1 MKRIPAETLLKTAK
15 QQVFTMVAMTVE
27 MALTYGAMPVFIRVL
42 PPEVYTTI
50 VFVIGG
56 GVGFIATHIT
66 RTLVKTPSVSFLNSM
81 KEEKVRGAIY
91 LSLLTVIATVA
102 MLLKL

>member
-1 MKRIPAETLLKTAK
+1 MVRTTSLMKTAK
-15 QQVFTMVAMTVE
+15 QQIFTAAGLGVE
-27 MALTYGAMPVFIRVL
+27 MALTYGAMPIFIRAL

-66 RTLVKTPSVSFLNSM
+66 RTIFKTQNVCFLNSIR
-81 KEEKVRGAIY
+81 EEKVRGAIY
-91 LSLLTVIATVA
+91 LTLLTVIATIA
-102 MLLKL
+102 MILHLQ

>member
-1 MKRIPAETLLKTAK
+1 MERIAPSLMKTAR
-15 QQVFTMVAMTVE
+15 QQLLTAAGLGVE

-50 VFVIGG
+50 IFVIGG

-66 RTLVKTPSVSFLNSM
+66 RSLFKSQNVCFLNSIR
-81 KEEKVRGAIY
+81 EEKVRGAIY
-91 LSLLTVIATVA
+91 LTILTLIASIA
-102 MLLKL
+102 MFLHV

>member
-1 MKRIPAETLLKTAK
+1 MERITPSLLKTAK
-15 QQVFTMVAMTVE
+15 QQIFTAAGLAVE
-27 MALTYGAMPVFIRVL
+27 MSLTYGAMPIFIRAL

-66 RTLVKTPSVSFLNSM
+66 RTVFKSQNVCFLNSIR
-81 KEEKVRGAIY
+81 EEKVRGAIY
-91 LSLLTVIATVA
+91 LTLLSIIAAIA
-102 MLLKL
+102 MFLHL

>member
-1 MKRIPAETLLKTAK
+1 MERIPATLTKTAR
-15 QQVFTMVAMTVE
+15 QQSFTIAAMGVE
-27 MALTYGAMPVFIRVL
+27 MALTYGAMPIFIRAL

-66 RTLVKTPSVSFLNSM
+66 RTLLKSQRVCFLNSIR
-81 KEEKVRGAIY
+81 EEKIRGAIY
-91 LSLLTVIATVA
+91 LTLLTIIATAA
-102 MLLKL
+102 MMLHL

>member
-1 MKRIPAETLLKTAK
+1 MERIPASVTKTVK
-15 QQVFTMVAMTVE
+15 QQSFTVAAMGIE
-27 MALTYGAMPVFIRVL
+27 MALTYGAMPIFIRAL

-66 RTLVKTPSVSFLNSM
+66 KTLLKSQRVCVLNSIR
-81 KEEKVRGAIY
+81 EEKIRGAIY
-91 LSLLTVIATVA
+91 LTLLTIIATLA
-102 MLLKL
+102 MVLRL

>member
-1 MKRIPAETLLKTAK
+1 MERILTSFFRTAK
-15 QQVFTMVAMTVE
+15 QQVFTVAAMGVE
-27 MALTYGAMPVFIRVL
+27 MALTYGAMPVFIREL
-42 PPEVYTTI
+42 SPEVYTTI

-56 GVGFIATHIT
+56 CVGFIATHVT
-66 RTLVKTPSVSFLNSM
+66 RSLLKSQRVCFLNSI

-102 MLLKL
+102 MFLRL

>member
-1 MKRIPAETLLKTAK
+1 MASIPSSLLKTAK
-15 QQVFTMVAMTVE
+15 QQIITAAGLAVE
-27 MALTYGAMPVFIRVL
+27 MSLTYGAMPIFIRTL

-66 RTLVKTPSVSFLNSM
+66 RTIFKSQNVCFLNSIR
-81 KEEKVRGAIY
+81 EEKVRGAIY
-91 LSLLTVIATVA
+91 LTLLSLIAGLA
-102 MLLKL
+102 MFLHL